1 MDGGYLSDN
10 WCKSY
15 GIIEIENVVSVWYSF
30 KLGSVELVPG
40 ATWMKKRYFVNMI
53 KSNWIDGNQRG
64 QEKVTLVKR
73 RMHSSRQ

>member
-30 KLGSVELVPG
+30 KLGSVELVPE
-40 ATWMKKRYFVNMI
+40 ATWMKKQLDWGQSKRAE
-53 KSNWIDGNQRG
+53 KSILG
-64 QEKVTLVKR
+64 
-73 RMHSSRQ
+73 